1 MKAVY
6 ARDLDL
12 NLLKVFLAVADT
24 GSVTLAASALYLTQP
39 AVSAA
44 LKRLR
49 DAVGADLFARHG
61 RGLMLTERGN
71 RLAAEVRPHLQAI
84 TDAALAPPKFDPMT
98 SDRTLRVGLADSAEL
113 WLLPELLRSL
123 AARAPRMRLIC
134 LPVQFRTVGDAL
146 ATRKIDFAIT
156 VADDLLPTIKR
167 QALFFGGFVCLYD
180 PRFAK
185 IGKTL
190 TERVYFAHE
199 HVIVSYNGD
208 LRGVVEDTFH
218 KTRRVRCSIAS
229 FHAVGPIVDGSALL
243 ATIPEVVARPI
254 VALRPHLRTIK
265 LPFEFPASGM
275 ELLWP
280 SALDGDDAFGFL
292 RGELTRLAT
301 KANRAAARRQPRD
314 ARSSADDAQALK

>member
-12 NLLKVFLAVADT
+12 NLLKVFLAVSDS
-24 GSVTLAASALYLTQP
+24 GSVTQAAAALYLTQP

-71 RLAAEVRPHLQAI
+71 RLAADVRPHLQAI
-84 TDAALAPPKFDPMT
+84 TDAALAPAKFDPMT

-113 WLLPELLRSL
+113 WLLPELLRVMEQ
-123 AARAPRMRLIC
+123 RAPRMRLIC
-134 LPVQFRTVGDAL
+134 LPVQFRTVGDYL
-146 ATRKIDFAIT
+146 ATRRIDFAIT
-156 VADDLLPTIKR
+156 VADDMLPTIKR
-167 QALFFGGFVCLYD
+167 QKLFVGGFVCLFD

-185 IGKTL
+185 VGKTL
-190 TERVYFAHE
+190 TERVYFGHE

-208 LRGVVEDTFH
+208 LRGVVEDVFH
-218 KTRRVRCSIAS
+218 KTRRIRCSVAS
-229 FHAVGPIVDGSALL
+229 FNAIGPIIDGSALL
-243 ATIPEVVARPI
+243 ATIPEIVARPI
-254 VALRPHLRTIK
+254 LALRPHLKMIK
-265 LPFEFPASGM
+265 LPFEFPSTGM

-280 SALDGDDAFGFL
+280 AALDGDDAFGFL
-292 RGELTRLAT
+292 RDELIALAT
-301 KANRAAARRQPRD
+301 KANRATAKRQPRD
-314 ARSSADDAQALK
+314 AT